1 MNSRLQA
8 HLDWFAA
15 LSPASLA
22 HIDEVYAADA
32 RFSDPFQQLQGRA
45 AIGALYGRMFERLQ
59 APRFEIVEVIA
70 EDSRAFVCWDFHYGW
85 RGRPRRLHGGS
96 LLRLGA
102 DGLIVEHADYWDAA
116 SGIYEQIPL
125 LGAVLRGLRRRMA

>member
-1 MNSRLQA
+1 MNAKLQA

-22 HIDEVYAADA
+22 RIDDVYDAHA

-59 APRFEIVEVIA
+59 APNFEIVEVIA
-70 EDSRAFVCWDFHYGW
+70 EDSRAFVCWDFNYGW
-85 RGRPRRLHGGS
+85 RGRQRRLHGGS